1 MARMCDEELLV
12 QYMNGQ
18 FEYLKTL
25 YYRGLMSA
33 KEYREALE
41 DLLFFLRKMKRRMG
55 V

>member
-1 MARMCDEELLV
+1 MCDEELLV
-12 QYMNGQ
+12 QYMNSQ
-18 FEYLKTL
+18 FACLKTL

-41 DLLFFLRKMKRRMG
+41 DLLFFLRKMRGK